1 MALYQADGSVAL
13 HWLKKAREALDHP
26 HDTSR
31 NARQQELALILR
43 TEIYRQV
50 QLSRLGAADAL
61 LAQLNK
67 MSGGSH
73 NPNIDIAY
81 HASAGMILVAKRKW
95 LEAIPHLEEDANDPF
110 SMELLVTAYQKAGL
124 TAKSERMARALSA
137 LNAPSVE
144 QALVVPKFRA
154 RISKSN

>member
-1 MALYQADGSVAL
+1 LGVAG
-13 HWLKKAREALDHP
+13 EM
-26 HDTSR
+26 
-31 NARQQELALILR
+31 
-43 TEIYRQV
+43 
-50 QLSRLGAADAL
+50 
-61 LAQLNK
+61 LAQLNT
-67 MSGGSH
+67 MAEGSH

-81 HASAGMILVAKRKW
+81 HASAGMLLVAKHKW

-124 TAKSERMARALSA
+124 AAKSERMARALLA

-154 RISKSN
+154 KTSKSKGQAPLAAIPGPAKND